1 MSHLMSY
8 RVQKP
13 VLTKHYTIDWPN
25 ANVDG
30 DVVIGFVK
38 LGLDNTIAEEKD
50 WPVYFLWRIMM
61 GTEYLGKG
69 YGNQKLDLFVQK
81 CKEEERKNLYVFS
94 KRIETM
100 RVHCISNMDLKM
112 QN

>member
-50 WPVYFLWRIMM
+50 
-61 GTEYLGKG
+61 
-69 YGNQKLDLFVQK
+69 
-81 CKEEERKNLYVFS
+81 
-94 KRIETM
+94 
-100 RVHCISNMDLKM
+100 
-112 QN
+112 